1 MEDHLLSERDRLIL
15 GLGILF
21 PPTMPSAVPA
31 NHRFSLVWGSHSR
44 AYRPPQDRT
53 YRALDILITARISST
68 TIHSELR
75 VTFCCRVCISF
86 IRAGVGAVPDRWIS
100 LARTPSR
107 AAVGRCRA
115 PPATTARIAARPPS
129 ARTSPGPEV
138 THACWNPAE
147 TRPYRTRPDR
157 IVSPAATARPAWRR
171 SCDWSGGANG
181 PPSGPLCATTGCKK

>member
-21 PPTMPSAVPA
+21 PPPMPSAVHA
-31 NHRFSLVWGSHSR
+31 THRFSLVWSSHSR
-44 AYRPPQDRT
+44 PFRPPQNRT
-53 YRALDILITARISST
+53 YRALDILTTARISST
-68 TIHSELR
+68 TIHSELQ

-86 IRAGVGAVPDRWIS
+86 ICAGVSAVPDRWIS

-138 THACWNPAE
+138 PHGSSTHAE
-147 TRPYRTRPDR
+147 TR
-157 IVSPAATARPAWRR
+157 R
-171 SCDWSGGANG
+171 SSQKADGI
-181 PPSGPLCATTGCKK
+181 LR